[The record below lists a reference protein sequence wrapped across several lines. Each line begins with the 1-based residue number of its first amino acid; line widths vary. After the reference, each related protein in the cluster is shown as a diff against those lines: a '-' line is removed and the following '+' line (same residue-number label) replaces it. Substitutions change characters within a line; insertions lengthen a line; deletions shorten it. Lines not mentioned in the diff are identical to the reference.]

1 VLALA
6 LWAAEG
12 SWEFAGGGFRH
23 WLLVKGSTVDRLG
36 FVTAV
41 GGPARYV
48 VRLGEG
54 TDPGAIFAVYD
65 SGAMPAERCRALGI
79 AVKKRTVA
87 ADAAEAALVCEGDR
101 AVARADDVWVV
112 AERAAGASST
122 GVRITAGPGLTM
134 TYSF

>member
-1 VLALA
+1 M
-6 LWAAEG
+6 
-12 SWEFAGGGFRH
+12 
-23 WLLVKGSTVDRLG
+23 
-36 FVTAV
+36 
-41 GGPARYV
+41 
-48 VRLGEG
+48 RLGEG

-65 SGAMPAERCRALGI
+65 SGAMPGDVVGAYAERCRALGI

-112 AERAAGASST
+112 AERAAGASRT
-122 GVRITAGPGLTM
+122 EVRMTVGPGLTL